1 MTDYETTQLERI
13 KAYLDKEGMSYHT
26 HTENAVE
33 KHAKSNIT
41 IHGYNIY
48 IRLSD
53 NNDNLFRRKYKGRKA
68 IVLYPD
74 KKPDRCLRIVKFAV
88 RQIELA
94 HEEEKQH
101 RRISHLS
108 SADL

>member
-26 HTENAVE
+26 HTENAVK

-48 IRLSD
+48 IFGFPTTMTTFSGENTREERPSFCIPTK
-53 NNDNLFRRKYKGRKA
+53 NLTAASG
-68 IVLYPD
+68 
-74 KKPDRCLRIVKFAV
+74 
-88 RQIELA
+88 
-94 HEEEKQH
+94 
-101 RRISHLS
+101 
-108 SADL
+108 